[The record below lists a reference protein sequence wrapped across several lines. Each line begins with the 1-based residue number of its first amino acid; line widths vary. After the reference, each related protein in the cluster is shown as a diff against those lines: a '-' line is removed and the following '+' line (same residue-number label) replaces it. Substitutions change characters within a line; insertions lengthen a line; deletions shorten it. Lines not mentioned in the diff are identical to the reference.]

1 MKILS
6 IGRRLDYTTKRKY
19 EIKHHRKQH
28 YLKKYIE
35 YFHWQIQSE
44 CFTCRS
50 NSKQLFLL
58 IPSSILSAN
67 PRTENWLHA
76 PPLLFWENSYDCLL
90 MICFFCDANT
100 WMETGKRYTWVWNQV
115 IHWAAI
121 TAQMVMIVGAGK
133 HRRTDGRTAPGSAT
147 LVWYRAT
154 PQTQPHYRVPHRLH
168 HHQLLLAKS
177 HLTGNVWWLFTH
189 FSENRK

>member
-133 HRRTDGRTAPGSAT
+133 HRRTDGAGQRHISLVPGHSTDTTSLQSSPSSSSPST
-147 LVWYRAT
+147 LTGEVS
-154 PQTQPHYRVPHRLH
+154 PHRKCLMAIYTFLWK
-168 HHQLLLAKS
+168 QKI
-177 HLTGNVWWLFTH
+177 
-189 FSENRK
+189 K